1 VDGRGRVLT
10 RHDQGLVAPD
20 NWCAGEGVGIGG
32 AWTGTARTK
41 NCLPIVRIFGCT
53 WGDGD
58 IEGAGGGRCGA
69 NEVIP
74 IDLAYLRL
82 CVI

>member
-1 VDGRGRVLT
+1 V
-10 RHDQGLVAPD
+10 Q
-20 NWCAGEGVGIGG
+20 
-32 AWTGTARTK
+32 
-41 NCLPIVRIFGCT
+41 
-53 WGDGD
+53 
-58 IEGAGGGRCGA
+58 GGGRCGA